1 MANENESKAKRIN
14 TETELQLLER
24 SFGEWIGE
32 LRSSKI
38 LSPQQRRVMVWLL
51 TSINIFNAEAAQ
63 NTLLTCQYLES
74 SLCPNS
80 SQHCIAS
87 ASYLEDCGP
96 SCSCGGTFFKVGD
109 EQVHVN
115 KNYGKFFIDFLLKQ
129 YTQYYLCCLNSF
141 KQNSAWKS
149 GGP

>member
-96 SCSCGGTFFKVGD
+96 SCSCGGTFFKVG
-109 EQVHVN
+109 VN
-115 KNYGKFFIDFLLKQ
+115 KCTSIKTMENFSSTF
-129 YTQYYLCCLNSF
+129 YLNNIPNTICV
-141 KQNSAWKS
+141 A
-149 GGP
+149 

>member
-80 SQHCIAS
+80 SQHCICFIPRGLRTFVQLWRNLFQS
-87 ASYLEDCGP
+87 
-96 SCSCGGTFFKVGD
+96 GG